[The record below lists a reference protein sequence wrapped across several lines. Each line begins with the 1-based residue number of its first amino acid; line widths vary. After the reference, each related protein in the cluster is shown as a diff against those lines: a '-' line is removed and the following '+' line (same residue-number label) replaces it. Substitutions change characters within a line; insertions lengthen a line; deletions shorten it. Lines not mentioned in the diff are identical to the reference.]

1 MNKKIIIYRVKLDFE
16 ADNNPFYYE
25 EEVIVETFK
34 IKYPDSN
41 PIILRDRTIISGDYL
56 YLFFELKQ
64 KSSVKVYSV

>member
-1 MNKKIIIYRVKLDFE
+1 MNKKIIIYRVKLDFG

-25 EEVIVETFK
+25 EEAIVET
-34 IKYPDSN
+34 IKLKYSN
-41 PIILRDRTIISGDYL
+41 SDPVILRDRTIINGDYL